1 MFLLKPEKDHKI
13 MAVSMCHAKH
23 KDTPHLVRNIVA
35 QVAAEES
42 EVVMVPCE
50 ERGVLP
56 DLDQSEVSTVV
67 T

>member
-13 MAVSMCHAKH
+13 MAVSCQ
-23 KDTPHLVRNIVA
+23 TQGYTHLVRNIVA

-56 DLDQSEVSTVV
+56 DLDQSEVSTGV

>member
-1 MFLLKPEKDHKI
+1 MALVALHLLWPW
-13 MAVSMCHAKH
+13 
-23 KDTPHLVRNIVA
+23 DTPHLVRNIVA

>member
-1 MFLLKPEKDHKI
+1 
-13 MAVSMCHAKH
+13 MAVSCQ
-23 KDTPHLVRNIVA
+23 TQGYTHLVRNIVA

-56 DLDQSEVSTVV
+56 HLDQSEVSTVV